1 MTPSRE
7 MTKLTF
13 AILDLRMERCDCHC
27 LITLLK
33 FLNLTEMIL
42 AASVGQV
49 DKDHPAELLEESVHV
64 PLGNFSNLKILP
76 AGISIL
82 MEIRHGT

>member
-42 AASVGQV
+42 AASVG
-49 DKDHPAELLEESVHV
+49 
-64 PLGNFSNLKILP
+64 
-76 AGISIL
+76 
-82 MEIRHGT
+82 